1 MFDGRAGYR
10 FDREPLLGRITDDAD
25 ESAVVVVYLLVTLY
39 RDVIRNGRLSV
50 VHGIATDHI
59 GSILLLASAT
69 EPETDGPKPLSVELR
84 PVSSLVAL
92 LADVLLRVLRITL
105 FLSVGV
111 FLANLAVAF
120 GLVEKIA
127 VVSRYLTGPANLPD
141 EVGTAILTTTA
152 SPTAGYGML
161 ADFRE
166 SDVLDDR
173 ATLIAVTINTFF
185 GFAQHIVTFYVPV
198 LVPILGARVGV
209 LYVTTRGLVALAI
222 TLTGIAA
229 GALLLDDSNVDY
241 SVANDATA
249 SPDGGA
255 TVGDGSGETA
265 ADERETNRARLLDAL
280 AETREKV
287 GEILPRLA
295 GIYVVV
301 ALLVA
306 YADEILTLAGG
317 SGRALTATTSGLTGL
332 LGLPGAAVPVVAAFA
347 LDTTSGAV
355 VIAPLIENGTFTPRT
370 AVATM
375 LVGGIVS
382 FAVSTFKRSIPFQ
395 YGIWGRDFGSK
406 VIAVNTGLKIG
417 WIALALVLL
426 LVP

>member
-1 MFDGRAGYR
+1 MPVQSAVAA
-10 FDREPLLGRITDDAD
+10 LLGHPVFALI
-25 ESAVVVVYLLVTLY
+25 L
-39 RDVIRNGRLSV
+39 DV
-50 VHGIATDHI
+50 AW
-59 GSILLLASAT
+59 
-69 EPETDGPKPLSVELR
+69 
-84 PVSSLVAL
+84 
-92 LADVLLRVLRITL
+92 RVLRIAI
-105 FLSVGV
+105 FLSIGV
-111 FLANLAVAF
+111 FLANLAVSF

-127 VVSRYLTGPANLPD
+127 VVSQYLTSPANLPD

-166 SDVLDDR
+166 SGVLDDR
-173 ATLIAVTINTFF
+173 ATLSAVTINTFF
-185 GFAQHIVTFYVPV
+185 GFAQHIVTYYIPI
-198 LVPILGARVGV
+198 LVPILGLRVGV

-229 GALLLDDSNVDY
+229 GALLLDSANVD
-241 SVANDATA
+241 SDVVTDPAT
-249 SPDGGA
+249 PDGGD
-255 TVGDGSGETA
+255 TVDS
-265 ADERETNRARLLDAL
+265 DEDDEPETNVERVLEAL
-280 AETREKV
+280 GETREKL

-295 GIYVVV
+295 AIYVVV

-306 YADEILTLAGG
+306 YSEEIMGYLGG
-317 SGRALTATTSGLTGL
+317 SGQALTTAADGLTGL

-355 VIAPLIENGTFTPRT
+355 VIAPLIQNGTFTPRT

-395 YGIWGRDFGSK
+395 YGIWGREFGSK

-417 WIALALVLL
+417 WIAVALVLL
-426 LVP
+426 LV

>member
-1 MFDGRAGYR
+1 M
-10 FDREPLLGRITDDAD
+10 
-25 ESAVVVVYLLVTLY
+25 
-39 RDVIRNGRLSV
+39 
-50 VHGIATDHI
+50 
-59 GSILLLASAT
+59 
-69 EPETDGPKPLSVELR
+69 
-84 PVSSLVAL
+84 SSLVTL
-92 LADVLLRVLRITL
+92 LADVVWRVLRIAI
-105 FLSVGV
+105 FLSIGV
-111 FLANLAVAF
+111 FLANLAVSF

-127 VVSRYLTGPANLPD
+127 VVSQYLTGPANLPD

-166 SDVLDDR
+166 SGVLDDR
-173 ATLIAVTINTFF
+173 ATLVAVTINTFF
-185 GFAQHIVTFYVPV
+185 GFAQHIVTFYVPI
-198 LVPILGARVGV
+198 LIPILGARVGV
-209 LYVTTRGLVALAI
+209 LYVTTRGLISLAI
-222 TLTGIAA
+222 TLTGIVA
-229 GALLLDDSNVDY
+229 GAVLLDSANVDRG
-241 SVANDATA
+241 AMAAT
-249 SPDGGA
+249 PDGGA
-255 TVGDGSGETA
+255 KTRADDGTA
-265 ADERETNRARLLDAL
+265 SDDEDEPETNVERVLEAL
-280 AETREKV
+280 FETGEKL

-306 YADEILTLAGG
+306 YSEEILVLAGG
-317 SGRALTATTSGLTGL
+317 SGQALTTGASGLTGL

-355 VIAPLIENGTFTPRT
+355 VIAPLIENGTFTART

-395 YGIWGRDFGSK
+395 YGIWGREFGSK

-417 WIALALVLL
+417 WIALALTIL

>member
-1 MFDGRAGYR
+1 M
-10 FDREPLLGRITDDAD
+10 
-25 ESAVVVVYLLVTLY
+25 TL
-39 RDVIRNGRLSV
+39 S
-50 VHGIATDHI
+50 
-59 GSILLLASAT
+59 T
-69 EPETDGPKPLSVELR
+69 ELC

-92 LADVLLRVLRITL
+92 LADVSLRVLRIAA
-105 FLSVGV
+105 FLSIGV
-111 FLANLAVAF
+111 FLANLAVSF
-120 GLVEKIA
+120 GFVEKIA
-127 VVSRYLTGPANLPD
+127 VVSQYLTGPANLPD

-166 SDVLDDR
+166 SGVLDDR

-185 GFAQHIVTFYVPV
+185 GFAQHIVTFYVPI
-198 LVPILGARVGV
+198 LIPILGARVGV

-229 GALLLDDSNVDY
+229 GAVLLDSSNVDRE
-241 SVANDATA
+241 AMGDGATA
-249 SPDGGA
+249 DGGGTA
-255 TVGDGSGETA
+255 VSDAEDGPSTA
-265 ADERETNRARLLDAL
+265 VERVLEALD
-280 AETREKV
+280 ETRGKLV
-287 GEILPRLA
+287 DILPRLA
-295 GIYVVV
+295 AIYVVV

-306 YADEILTLAGG
+306 YSEEIMRYLGG
-317 SGRALTATTSGLTGL
+317 SGQALTAAADGLTGL

-355 VIAPLIENGTFTPRT
+355 VIAPLIENGTFTART

-417 WIALALVLL
+417 WIALALVVL

>member
-1 MFDGRAGYR
+1 VPGPVAGDSVDTGRLGRVAPLGAGGLR
-10 FDREPLLGRITDDAD
+10 RQGRGVTRGPLLDGTDAHM
-25 ESAVVVVYLLVTLY
+25 SP
-39 RDVIRNGRLSV
+39 S
-50 VHGIATDHI
+50 
-59 GSILLLASAT
+59 T
-69 EPETDGPKPLSVELR
+69 EPS

-92 LADVLLRVLRITL
+92 LADVASRVLRIAL
-105 FLSVGV
+105 FLSIGV
-111 FLANLAVAF
+111 FLANLAVSF

-127 VVSRYLTGPANLPD
+127 VVSQYLTGPANLPD

-166 SDVLDDR
+166 SGVLDDR
-173 ATLIAVTINTFF
+173 ATLVAVTINTFF
-185 GFAQHIVTFYVPV
+185 GFAQHIVTFYVPI
-198 LVPILGARVGV
+198 LIPILGARVGL

-229 GALLLDDSNVDY
+229 GALLLDSSNVDRG
-241 SVANDATA
+241 VLTDEMT
-249 SPDGGA
+249 PDGGETDA
-255 TVGDGSGETA
+255 GEAGPPTKA
-265 ADERETNRARLLDAL
+265 QRVSEAL
-280 AETREKV
+280 GETREKL

-306 YADEILTLAGG
+306 YSEEILALLGG
-317 SGRALTATTSGLTGL
+317 SGQALTTAADGLTGL

-355 VIAPLIENGTFTPRT
+355 VIAPLIQDGTFTART

-417 WIALALVLL
+417 WIALALGIL

>member
-1 MFDGRAGYR
+1 M
-10 FDREPLLGRITDDAD
+10 
-25 ESAVVVVYLLVTLY
+25 S
-39 RDVIRNGRLSV
+39 
-50 VHGIATDHI
+50 
-59 GSILLLASAT
+59 LLA
-69 EPETDGPKPLSVELR
+69 ELP

-92 LADVLLRVLRITL
+92 LADVASRVLRIAL
-105 FLSVGV
+105 FLSIGV
-111 FLANLAVAF
+111 FLANLAVSF

-127 VVSRYLTGPANLPD
+127 VVSQYLTGPANLPD

-166 SDVLDDR
+166 SGVLDDR
-173 ATLIAVTINTFF
+173 ATLVAVTINTFF
-185 GFAQHIVTFYVPV
+185 GFAQHIVTFYVPI
-198 LVPILGARVGV
+198 LIPILGARVGL

-229 GALLLDDSNVDY
+229 GALLLDSSNVDRG
-241 SVANDATA
+241 VLTDEMT
-249 SPDGGA
+249 PDGG
-255 TVGDGSGETA
+255 ETD
-265 ADERETNRARLLDAL
+265 ADETGPPTKAQRVSEAL
-280 AETREKV
+280 GETREKL

-306 YADEILTLAGG
+306 YSEEILALLGG
-317 SGRALTATTSGLTGL
+317 SGQALTTAADGLTGL

-347 LDTTSGAV
+347 LDTTSGAA
-355 VIAPLIENGTFTPRT
+355 VIAPLIENGTFTART

-417 WIALALVLL
+417 WIALALVVLL
-426 LVP
+426 AP

>member
-1 MFDGRAGYR
+1 VSPLV
-10 FDREPLLGRITDDAD
+10 ELLG
-25 ESAVVVVYLLVTLY
+25 
-39 RDVIRNGRLSV
+39 
-50 VHGIATDHI
+50 H
-59 GSILLLASAT
+59 
-69 EPETDGPKPLSVELR
+69 
-84 PVSSLVAL
+84 PVVAL
-92 LADVLLRVLRITL
+92 LADVLVRVLRIAI
-105 FLSVGV
+105 FLSIGV
-111 FLANLAVAF
+111 FLANLAVSF

-127 VVSRYLTGPANLPD
+127 VVSQYLTGPANLPD

-166 SDVLDDR
+166 SGVLDDR
-173 ATLIAVTINTFF
+173 ATLVAVTINTFF
-185 GFAQHIVTFYVPV
+185 GFAQHIVTFYVPI
-198 LVPILGARVGV
+198 LIPILGARVGV

-229 GALLLDDSNVDY
+229 GALLLDSANVDRG
-241 SVANDATA
+241 AMAAT
-249 SPDGGA
+249 PDGGA
-255 TVGDGSGETA
+255 PADREDGDGD
-265 ADERETNRARLLDAL
+265 DEPETNLARVLEALD
-280 AETREKV
+280 ETREKL

-306 YADEILTLAGG
+306 YSEAILALAGDYG
-317 SGRALTATTSGLTGL
+317 QALTTAADGLTGL

-355 VIAPLIENGTFTPRT
+355 VIAPLIQNGTFTPRT

-395 YGIWGRDFGSK
+395 YGIWGREFGSK

>member
-1 MFDGRAGYR
+1 MSLSTDLPDSTSQRYCLHPWSLTGCYR
-10 FDREPLLGRITDDAD
+10 PWTDAHISL
-25 ESAVVVVYLLVTLY
+25 SAQPP
-39 RDVIRNGRLSV
+39 G
-50 VHGIATDHI
+50 
-59 GSILLLASAT
+59 
-69 EPETDGPKPLSVELR
+69 
-84 PVSSLVAL
+84 VSPLVALFGHPVVGL
-92 LADVLLRVLRITL
+92 LADVLLRVLRIAV

-111 FLANLAVAF
+111 FLANLAVSF

-127 VVSRYLTGPANLPD
+127 VVSQYLTGPANLPD

-166 SDVLDDR
+166 SGVLDDR
-173 ATLIAVTINTFF
+173 ATLVAVTINTFF

-198 LVPILGARVGV
+198 LIPILGARVGV

-229 GALLLDDSNVDY
+229 GALLLDGTNVDRG
-241 SVANDATA
+241 ATTEGTA
-249 SPDGGA
+249 PDGGGA
-255 TVGDGSGETA
+255 AADDSPAGDDGDDEPDTNRERVLEAAGET
-265 ADERETNRARLLDAL
+265 RGKL
-280 AETREKV
+280 

-295 GIYVVV
+295 AIYVVV
-301 ALLVA
+301 AVLVA
-306 YADEILTLAGG
+306 YSEEILGYLGG
-317 SGRALTATTSGLTGL
+317 SGQALTATADGLTGL

-355 VIAPLIENGTFTPRT
+355 VIAPLIDNGTFTART

-395 YGIWGRDFGSK
+395 YGIWGREFGSK

-417 WIALALVLL
+417 WIAVALVVL
-426 LVP
+426 LV

>member
-1 MFDGRAGYR
+1 MLGHPVV
-10 FDREPLLGRITDDAD
+10 ELLG
-25 ESAVVVVYLLVTLY
+25 EVLV
-39 RDVIRNGRLSV
+39 
-50 VHGIATDHI
+50 
-59 GSILLLASAT
+59 
-69 EPETDGPKPLSVELR
+69 
-84 PVSSLVAL
+84 
-92 LADVLLRVLRITL
+92 RVLRIAV

-111 FLANLAVAF
+111 FLANLAVSF

-127 VVSRYLTGPANLPD
+127 VVSQYLTGPANLPD

-166 SDVLDDR
+166 SGVLDDR
-173 ATLIAVTINTFF
+173 ATLVAVTINTFF

-198 LVPILGARVGV
+198 LIPILGARVGV

-229 GALLLDDSNVDY
+229 GALLLDGSNVDRG
-241 SVANDATA
+241 AMGEATTT
-249 SPDGGA
+249 DGGEESEPA
-255 TVGDGSGETA
+255 EPETA
-265 ADERETNRARLLDAL
+265 LGRVRDAL
-280 AETREKV
+280 GETREKL

-306 YADEILTLAGG
+306 YSEEILALAGG
-317 SGRALTATTSGLTGL
+317 SGQALTAAADGLTGL

-395 YGIWGRDFGSK
+395 YGIWGREFGSK
-406 VIAVNTGLKIG
+406 VIAVNTGLKVG

>member
-1 MFDGRAGYR
+1 MQSAVAA
-10 FDREPLLGRITDDAD
+10 LLGHP
-25 ESAVVVVYLLVTLY
+25 AVGVV
-39 RDVIRNGRLSV
+39 
-50 VHGIATDHI
+50 
-59 GSILLLASAT
+59 
-69 EPETDGPKPLSVELR
+69 
-84 PVSSLVAL
+84 
-92 LADVLLRVLRITL
+92 ADVLGRVLRITV

-111 FLANLAVAF
+111 FLANLAVSF

-127 VVSRYLTGPANLPD
+127 VVSQYLTGPANLPD

-166 SDVLDDR
+166 SGVLDDR
-173 ATLIAVTINTFF
+173 ATLVAVTINTFF
-185 GFAQHIVTFYVPV
+185 GFAQHIVTFYVPI
-198 LVPILGARVGV
+198 LIPILGARVGV
-209 LYVTTRGLVALAI
+209 LYVTTRGLVAFAI
-222 TLTGIAA
+222 TLTGIVA
-229 GALLLDDSNVDY
+229 GAVLLNRDNVDRTQL
-241 SVANDATA
+241 AEEGPTADDDAV
-249 SPDGGA
+249 PDGGE
-255 TVGDGSGETA
+255 GDGPNTTAGRVREAAGETVA
-265 ADERETNRARLLDAL
+265 
-280 AETREKV
+280 KV
-287 GEILPRLA
+287 RDILPRLA

-301 ALLVA
+301 ALLVE
-306 YADEILTLAGG
+306 YSEEILAFLGEGG
-317 SGRALTATTSGLTGL
+317 ATVTGAADALTGL

-355 VIAPLIENGTFTPRT
+355 VIAPLIENGTFTART

-395 YGIWGRDFGSK
+395 YGIWGREFGSK

>member
-1 MFDGRAGYR
+1 MSVSVEVAAIRVLV
-10 FDREPLLGRITDDAD
+10 ELLGHP
-25 ESAVVVVYLLVTLY
+25 V
-39 RDVIRNGRLSV
+39 
-50 VHGIATDHI
+50 
-59 GSILLLASAT
+59 
-69 EPETDGPKPLSVELR
+69 VELLGE
-84 PVSSLVAL
+84 VLV
-92 LADVLLRVLRITL
+92 RVLRIAV

-111 FLANLAVAF
+111 FLANLAVSF

-127 VVSRYLTGPANLPD
+127 VVSQYLTGPANLPD

-166 SDVLDDR
+166 SGVLDDR
-173 ATLIAVTINTFF
+173 ATLVAVTINTFF

-198 LVPILGARVGV
+198 LIPILGARVGV

-229 GALLLDDSNVDY
+229 GALLLDGSNVDRG
-241 SVANDATA
+241 AMGEATTT
-249 SPDGGA
+249 DGGEESEPA
-255 TVGDGSGETA
+255 EPETA
-265 ADERETNRARLLDAL
+265 LGRVRDAL
-280 AETREKV
+280 GETREKL

-306 YADEILTLAGG
+306 YSEEILALAGG
-317 SGRALTATTSGLTGL
+317 SGQALTAAADGLTGL

-395 YGIWGRDFGSK
+395 YGIWGREFGSK
-406 VIAVNTGLKIG
+406 VIAVNTGLKVG

>member
-1 MFDGRAGYR
+1 MA
-10 FDREPLLGRITDDAD
+10 L
-25 ESAVVVVYLLVTLY
+25 SAQ
-39 RDVIRNGRLSV
+39 
-50 VHGIATDHI
+50 
-59 GSILLLASAT
+59 
-69 EPETDGPKPLSVELR
+69 LR
-84 PVSSLVAL
+84 RVSSLVAL
-92 LADVLLRVLRITL
+92 LSDVLVRVLRIAV
-105 FLSVGV
+105 FLSIGV

-127 VVSRYLTGPANLPD
+127 VVSQYLTGPANLPD

-161 ADFRE
+161 ADFRD
-166 SDVLDDR
+166 SGVLDDR
-173 ATLIAVTINTFF
+173 ATLVAVTINTFF
-185 GFAQHIVTFYVPV
+185 GFAQHIVTFYAPI
-198 LVPILGARVGV
+198 LIPILGARVGV

-229 GALLLDDSNVDY
+229 GAVLLDGSNVDH
-241 SVANDATA
+241 AAMAEGPTT
-249 SPDGGA
+249 DGGA
-255 TVGDGSGETA
+255 AVDDTGAAVDDGANRDRVREALGETG
-265 ADERETNRARLLDAL
+265 
-280 AETREKV
+280 EKLGDV
-287 GEILPRLA
+287 LPRLA
-295 GIYVVV
+295 AIYVVV

-306 YADEILTLAGG
+306 YSEEILALAGG
-317 SGRALTATTSGLTGL
+317 SGQALSVTADGLTGL

-355 VIAPLIENGTFTPRT
+355 VIAPLVENGTFTART

-417 WIALALVLL
+417 WIALALVFL

>member
-1 MFDGRAGYR
+1 MA
-10 FDREPLLGRITDDAD
+10 
-25 ESAVVVVYLLVTLY
+25 
-39 RDVIRNGRLSV
+39 LS
-50 VHGIATDHI
+50 
-59 GSILLLASAT
+59 
-69 EPETDGPKPLSVELR
+69 PERRGVN
-84 PVSSLVAL
+84 SLTAL
-92 LADVLLRVLRITL
+92 LADVLFRVFRIAV
-105 FLSVGV
+105 FLSIGV
-111 FLANLAVAF
+111 FLANLAVSF

-127 VVSRYLTGPANLPD
+127 VVSQYLTGPANLPE
-141 EVGTAILTTTA
+141 EVGTAILATTA

-166 SDVLDDR
+166 SGVLDDR
-173 ATLIAVTINTFF
+173 ATLVAVTINTFF
-185 GFAQHIVTFYVPV
+185 GFAQHIVTFYVPI
-198 LVPILGARVGV
+198 LIPILGARVGV

-222 TLTGIAA
+222 TLTGIVG
-229 GALLLDDSNVDY
+229 GAVLLDGSNVDRG
-241 SVANDATA
+241 AAPTTDGGEA
-249 SPDGGA
+249 SEADRASSGASAPDGNDE
-255 TVGDGSGETA
+255 DGEPETTLGRVLEALGETA
-265 ADERETNRARLLDAL
+265 AKLR
-280 AETREKV
+280 
-287 GEILPRLA
+287 EILPRLA

-306 YADEILTLAGG
+306 YSEDIMALAGE
-317 SGRALTATTSGLTGL
+317 SGASVTGAADALTGL

-355 VIAPLIENGTFTPRT
+355 VIAPLIQDGTFTART

-395 YGIWGRDFGSK
+395 YGIWGREFGSK

-417 WIALALVLL
+417 WIALALVVL

>member
-1 MFDGRAGYR
+1 M
-10 FDREPLLGRITDDAD
+10 
-25 ESAVVVVYLLVTLY
+25 
-39 RDVIRNGRLSV
+39 
-50 VHGIATDHI
+50 
-59 GSILLLASAT
+59 
-69 EPETDGPKPLSVELR
+69 
-84 PVSSLVAL
+84 SSLVAL
-92 LADVLLRVLRITL
+92 LADVLVRVLRIAV
-105 FLSVGV
+105 FLSIGV
-111 FLANLAVAF
+111 FLANLAVSF

-127 VVSRYLTGPANLPD
+127 VVSQYLTGPANLPD

-166 SDVLDDR
+166 SGVLDDR
-173 ATLIAVTINTFF
+173 ATLVAVTINTFF
-185 GFAQHIVTFYVPV
+185 GFAQHIVTFYVPI
-198 LVPILGARVGV
+198 LIPILGARVGV

-229 GALLLDDSNVDY
+229 GALLLDSSNVDHG
-241 SVANDATA
+241 AMGDEAA
-249 SPDGGA
+249 STDGGA
-255 TVGDGSGETA
+255 DA
-265 ADERETNRARLLDAL
+265 AEATDDDPATNLARVREAL
-280 AETREKV
+280 GETREKL

-295 GIYVVV
+295 AIYVVV

-306 YADEILTLAGG
+306 YSEEIMSLLGG
-317 SGRALTATTSGLTGL
+317 SGQALTTTADGLTGL

-355 VIAPLIENGTFTPRT
+355 VIAPLIENGTFTART

-395 YGIWGRDFGSK
+395 YGIWGREFGSK
-406 VIAVNTGLKIG
+406 VIAVNTSLKIG
-417 WIALALVLL
+417 WIALALVVLL
-426 LVP
+426 GF

>member
-1 MFDGRAGYR
+1 MQ
-10 FDREPLLGRITDDAD
+10 
-25 ESAVVVVYLLVTLY
+25 SAVA
-39 RDVIRNGRLSV
+39 LSHV
-50 VHGIATDHI
+50 
-59 GSILLLASAT
+59 
-69 EPETDGPKPLSVELR
+69 
-84 PVSSLVAL
+84 
-92 LADVLLRVLRITL
+92 LADVLVRVLRITV
-105 FLSVGV
+105 FLSIGV

-127 VVSRYLTGPANLPD
+127 VVSQYLTGPANLPD

-166 SDVLDDR
+166 SGVLDDR
-173 ATLIAVTINTFF
+173 ATLVAVTINTFF
-185 GFAQHIVTFYVPV
+185 GFAQHIVTFYAPI
-198 LVPILGARVGV
+198 LIPILGARVGV

-229 GALLLDDSNVDY
+229 GALVLDGSNVDRGAAE
-241 SVANDATA
+241 SVTT
-249 SPDGGA
+249 DGGA
-255 TVGDGSGETA
+255 ATSDDGPGTIAERVREA
-265 ADERETNRARLLDAL
+265 AG
-280 AETREKV
+280 ETRERV

-306 YADEILTLAGG
+306 YSEQVMALLGG
-317 SGRALTATTSGLTGL
+317 SGAALTTAADGLTGL

-355 VIAPLIENGTFTPRT
+355 VIAPLLENGTFTART

-395 YGIWGRDFGSK
+395 YGIWGREFGSK

-417 WIALALVLL
+417 WIALALVIL

>member
-1 MFDGRAGYR
+1 M
-10 FDREPLLGRITDDAD
+10 
-25 ESAVVVVYLLVTLY
+25 TL
-39 RDVIRNGRLSV
+39 S
-50 VHGIATDHI
+50 T
-59 GSILLLASAT
+59 
-69 EPETDGPKPLSVELR
+69 ELR
-84 PVSSLVAL
+84 GVSSLVTL
-92 LADVLLRVLRITL
+92 LADVVWRVLRIAI
-105 FLSVGV
+105 FLSIGV
-111 FLANLAVAF
+111 FLANLAVSF

-127 VVSRYLTGPANLPD
+127 VVSQYLTGPANLPD

-166 SDVLDDR
+166 SGVLDDR
-173 ATLIAVTINTFF
+173 ATLVAVTINTFF
-185 GFAQHIVTFYVPV
+185 GFAQHIVTFYVPI
-198 LVPILGARVGV
+198 LIPILGARVGV
-209 LYVTTRGLVALAI
+209 LYVTTRGLISLAI
-222 TLTGIAA
+222 TLTGIVA
-229 GALLLDDSNVDY
+229 GAVLLDSANVDRG
-241 SVANDATA
+241 AMAAT
-249 SPDGGA
+249 PDGGA
-255 TVGDGSGETA
+255 KTRADDGTA
-265 ADERETNRARLLDAL
+265 SDDEDEPETNVERVLEAL
-280 AETREKV
+280 FETGEKL

-306 YADEILTLAGG
+306 YSEEILVLAGG
-317 SGRALTATTSGLTGL
+317 SGQALTTGASGLTGL

-355 VIAPLIENGTFTPRT
+355 VIAPLIENGTFTART

-395 YGIWGRDFGSK
+395 YGIWGREFGSK

-417 WIALALVLL
+417 WIALALTIL